1 MIRTTP
7 AIPFFARYSG
17 RAWADLRLWFAT
29 NTRAPV
35 DKNVAS
41 LDNLI
46 KRICIIGCGSI
57 GSLYAAHLAKVAE
70 VWAFVRRPEHADAL
84 NKHGLRVSGTHEF
97 HVKLSAS
104 HDPSKLPQFDLG
116 IVASKATQ
124 TAEAVRPVAH
134 LFKNGAILSS
144 QNGLGGEE
152 IIADLTKASVI
163 RATTFMSGTRHS
175 DTHVQYELYT
185 ATWMGPFEPRHTPFS
200 FVKEA
205 ADLIIAGGLKAEAL
219 HDARPAQWSKL
230 IFNASVNAVSA
241 LTGLPHSPHFA
252 DESRPSSLGHL
263 LHKLIDEGKRVA
275 QEAGV
280 QLHEDPWEMNKIG
293 AMTNHP
299 PSMLYDVRHELP
311 TEVDFLSG
319 AIACEARRSGIPAP
333 LHTAVYQLI
342 KGKEASWNYRNEN
355 KHAVVENG
363 VAH

>member
-1 MIRTTP
+1 MERT
-7 AIPFFARYSG
+7 
-17 RAWADLRLWFAT
+17 
-29 NTRAPV
+29 
-35 DKNVAS
+35 
-41 LDNLI
+41 
-46 KRICIIGCGSI
+46 CIVGCGAI
-57 GSLYAAHLAKVAE
+57 GSLYAAHLARVAE
-70 VWAFVRRPEHADAL
+70 VWAFVRREDHALAL
-84 NKHGLRVSGTHEF
+84 NRDGLRVSGKHEF
-97 HVKLSAS
+97 HVSLKATWRAAEVPDCDFAIVATKARQVEESFAPVGHHFDQGVVLSA
-104 HDPSKLPQFDLG
+104 
-116 IVASKATQ
+116 
-124 TAEAVRPVAH
+124 
-134 LFKNGAILSS
+134 
-144 QNGLGGEE
+144 QNGLGSEE
-152 IIADLTKASVI
+152 IIAEHTRGQII
-163 RATTFMSGTRHS
+163 RGTTFMSGTRHS
-175 DTHVQYELYT
+175 DTHVQYELDT

-200 FVKEA
+200 LVKEA
-205 ADLIIAGGLKAEAL
+205 ADLIVAGGLKAEAL
-219 HDARPAQWSKL
+219 PDARPAQWSKL

-275 QEAGV
+275 KEAGV

-311 TEVDFLSG
+311 SEVDFLSG